1 MKRIVLIVVL
11 ILLIVAA
18 ITAWIFLGPATSF
31 DSSKKA
37 LYIRSTAAT
46 KEAVLDSLKK
56 NKIISN
62 EAAFNFLANRL
73 NYWKNIKP
81 GKYEI
86 KKGSSLLTIVR
97 MLRNGRQT
105 PVNLIIT
112 KIRTKEDFAR
122 MIGNKFETDS
132 LQMIKFLDSP
142 DSLER
147 FDTDT
152 ASSMW
157 NVIPDTYTYKW
168 NSSPSTIYEK
178 IYDAS
183 KKFWNED
190 RKQKAE
196 NLGISPLQAYI
207 LASIVE
213 EETTNDKEKDTI
225 ASVYL
230 NRYKKGMPLQADPT
244 LKFAARDFALK
255 RIAGPIM
262 HIQSPYNTYQNK
274 GFPPGPICTPS
285 KKTINAVLNAPPT
298 GYFYFVANSKLNGH
312 LFSATFEEHLKKAAA
327 YHEED
332 KLRRDKEN
340 QSAGK

>member
-11 ILLIVAA
+11 LLLIVVA

-31 DSSKKA
+31 DTSKKA

-62 EAAFNFLANRL
+62 KAAFNFLANRL

-86 KKGSSLLTIVR
+86 KKGSSLLSIIR

-105 PVNLIIT
+105 PVNLVIT

-157 NVIPDTYTYKW
+157 NIIPDTYSYKW
-168 NSSPSTIYEK
+168 NSSPSAIYEK

-207 LASIVE
+207 LASIV
-213 EETTNDKEKDTI
+213 
-225 ASVYL
+225 
-230 NRYKKGMPLQADPT
+230 
-244 LKFAARDFALK
+244 
-255 RIAGPIM
+255 
-262 HIQSPYNTYQNK
+262 
-274 GFPPGPICTPS
+274 
-285 KKTINAVLNAPPT
+285 
-298 GYFYFVANSKLNGH
+298 
-312 LFSATFEEHLKKAAA
+312 
-327 YHEED
+327 
-332 KLRRDKEN
+332 
-340 QSAGK
+340 